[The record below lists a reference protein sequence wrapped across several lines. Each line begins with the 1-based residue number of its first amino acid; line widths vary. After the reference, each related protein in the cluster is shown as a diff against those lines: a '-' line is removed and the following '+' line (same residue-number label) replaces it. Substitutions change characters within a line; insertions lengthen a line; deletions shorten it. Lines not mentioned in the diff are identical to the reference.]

1 GTRMFGFD
9 LTSIFDNDEVIAP
22 AAQYLLHR
30 IGGVIDG
37 RRAVVSLD
45 EAQAY
50 LPHQGFQEFTDN
62 FVRRGRKNNTVV
74 FISTQ
79 QPEDLVRED
88 DTFGTTIIEQCLT
101 KIAFRNDTANED
113 VWRGKMKYTE
123 GEFRAISEDM
133 LPGSRQCLLK
143 RESGSVIIDFDL
155 TPLRKFVA
163 VLSGRANTVRY
174 AERLRQQTRDW
185 VDPFMETYETAA
197 RD

>member
-1 GTRMFGFD
+1 M
-9 LTSIFDNDEVIAP
+9 SIVAAHTAP
-22 AAQYLLHR
+22 AFYGGCYARHR
-30 IGGVIDG
+30 YNI
-37 RRAVVSLD
+37 RRFVVTLVAVSV
-45 EAQAY
+45 QAAP
-50 LPHQGFQEFTDN
+50 LPPA
-62 FVRRGRKNNTVV
+62 KA
-74 FISTQ
+74 S
-79 QPEDLVRED
+79 
-88 DTFGTTIIEQCLT
+88 
-101 KIAFRNDTANED
+101 ADTANED

-155 TPLRKFVA
+155 TPLQKFVA

-185 VDPFMETYETAA
+185 LDPFMETYETAA